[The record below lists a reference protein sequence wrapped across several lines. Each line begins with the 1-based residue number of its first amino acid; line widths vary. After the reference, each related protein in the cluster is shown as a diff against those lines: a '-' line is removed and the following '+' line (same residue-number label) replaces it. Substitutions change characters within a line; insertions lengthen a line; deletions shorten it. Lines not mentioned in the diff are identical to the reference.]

1 MGIKGI
7 QASFV
12 VIEGINGSVQ
22 VSARSIENINVQVIM
37 EKLGGG
43 GHIDTAAT
51 QIRNKSVDE
60 VIKLVEETVKIYL
73 KEEYNK

>member
-1 MGIKGI
+1 M
-7 QASFV
+7 
-12 VIEGINGSVQ
+12 
-22 VSARSIENINVQVIM
+22 SARSIENINVQVIM